1 MTNLSTRLAQLGV
14 IGAAYLV
21 GVQSLA
27 AQDTAATKSDS
38 AAGYRSM
45 SRSDSMSPADSS
57 RSDSSTAN
65 ATTRTGKSATR
76 TRHARARGRKATTR
90 DSTKWGYRVDTT
102 GKAQNPAGYRG
113 MERPANVLP
122 SDSSGKADSTAP
134 ADATSRIHQRA
145 RQDSSSASGQ
155 NPPGYR
161 GMERPAALDSA
172 QNQSRADT
180 IGRDSSSQPSDTS
193 R

>member
-1 MTNLSTRLAQLGV
+1 MRNLSTRLAQLGV

-76 TRHARARGRKATTR
+76 TRHARTHARKATTR

-172 QNQSRADT
+172 QKHRPDT
-180 IGRDSSSQPSDTS
+180 TSADSSSQTSDTTH
-193 R
+193 